1 MKLIDYDIFNLNSSS
16 THNKKKILC
25 GAINM
30 KKMLLSLA
38 VTAGLTGCGGGET
51 LEDVKEDSTPVI
63 PAATVK
69 FDPAQGILSVPNDLL
84 MQGTKDGT
92 LNIPGELDEETGES
106 ITRAEYADPQFAL
119 GALDGWS
126 SQAPYAI
133 DLVFPP
139 NITLDETSAGT
150 PGAVR
155 IFEVVMGASLTDADC
170 SSVPA
175 GIACKGLSEL
185 TFGIDFITKASGD
198 AVAVIPLKP
207 FKAGSSYINVLTTSL
222 MDSQGR
228 SIEPSATYGS
238 VSAEIPLI
246 TDEQKSLQ
254 AVVNSYENVV
264 TSLGDITKDDIIFS
278 GAMTIQSAGTT
289 LDTIKKLLA
298 ASLTEDSIPT
308 PTVQVPEQPMLTV
321 REVLGLPDAPS
332 TAAFAGVQYEKGSIM
347 LPMYLSTPAGKEIS
361 DLADLYW
368 QGMCDSAVAV
378 LGYKAQAGDAFPE
391 DPISANDATCAAL
404 SDGQQRDLGLDST
417 KHLTKYNRIPKTQSV
432 ANIPVQLTK
441 PILPVINGVRTEL
454 GLAEIAMPDTGWPV
468 VILQHGI
475 TSKKED
481 MLALTASLS
490 IQGFATVA
498 IDHPVHGERGID
510 VDADGEDDFNA
521 STGSVLAYMNLQSLL
536 VARDNLRQSA
546 ADLLGLRFG
555 LNFTNDTSL
564 NTQDV
569 TYVGHSLGAIV
580 APAFLATTNTGL
592 DPQIDALFNVNT
604 AALANGG
611 GGIASFL
618 LESATFGP
626 FVQGSVLSAAETSES
641 DEFNAYLSGGAV
653 SNCGQFSENQQ
664 AYVTCAYNEF
674 TASLTMAGETQKLT
688 NIQSV
693 MTQFA
698 FAAQTALDGGDP
710 TNYASTVNAL
720 GTPVYMSAVVGDG
733 ENNKADQVIPP
744 ATMNNPI
751 SGTLPLANLMGTTTV
766 SESQGPTVDGMN
778 YLVKFTTGHHGS
790 ILTPAQDEG
799 KSSTI
804 EGSAAA
810 NTEMQ
815 LQIATYLASRGKMLV
830 ITNADIVTD

>member
-1 MKLIDYDIFNLNSSS
+1 
-16 THNKKKILC
+16 
-25 GAINM
+25 M

-38 VTAGLTGCGGGET
+38 VTSVLAGCGGGET
-51 LEDVKEDSTPVI
+51 LEDVKEDSTPVT

-69 FDPAQGILSVPNDLL
+69 FDPAAGILSVPNDLL

-92 LNIPGELDEETGES
+92 LNIPGELDEQTGES
-106 ITRAEYADPQFAL
+106 IARDKYADPQLAL

-126 SQAPYAI
+126 SQVPYAI

-139 NITLDETSAGT
+139 NVSLDEASAGA

-155 IFEVVMGASLTDADC
+155 IFEVVMGASLTDAEC
-170 SSVPA
+170 STVPA

-185 TFGIDFITKASGD
+185 TFGVDFITRANGD

-207 FKAGSSYINVLTTSL
+207 FKPGSSYINVLTTSL
-222 MDSQGR
+222 KDSQGR
-228 SIEPSATYGS
+228 AIEPSFTYGS
-238 VSAEIPLI
+238 VSAETPLI

-278 GAMTIQSAGTT
+278 AAMTIQSAGAT
-289 LDTIKKLLA
+289 LGTIKSLLA
-298 ASLTEDSIPT
+298 ASLTQDSIPT
-308 PTVQVPEQPMLTV
+308 PSVQVPEQPMVTV
-321 REVLGLPDAPS
+321 EQVFASQGVTGLSP
-332 TAAFAGVQYEKGSIM
+332 AFAGVQYEKGSVM
-347 LPMYLSTPAGKEIS
+347 LPMYLSTPTGKEIS
-361 DLADLYW
+361 DLAATYW

-378 LGYKAQAGDAFPE
+378 LGYKAQAGDAFPT
-391 DPISANDATCAAL
+391 DPISLNDATCAAL
-404 SDGQQRDLGLDST
+404 SEGRLRDLGLDST
-417 KHLTKYNRIPKTQSV
+417 KHLTKYNSIPKAQSV

-441 PILPVINGVRTEL
+441 PILPVINGVRAQL
-454 GLAEIAMPDTGWPV
+454 GLAEITMPDTGWPV

-481 MLALTASLS
+481 MLALTANLS

-510 VDADGEDDFNA
+510 VDADGTDDFNA

-569 TYVGHSLGAIV
+569 TYVGHSLGSIV
-580 APAFLATTNTGL
+580 APAFLATTNSPL
-592 DPQIDALFNVNT
+592 DPQVDSLFNVNT

-611 GGIASFL
+611 GGVASFL

-626 FVQGSVLSAAETSES
+626 FVQGSVLSAAGTPES

-653 SNCGQFSENQQ
+653 SNCGQFIESQQ
-664 AYVTCAYNEF
+664 AYVTCAYSEF

-688 NIQSV
+688 NIQGV
-693 MTQFA
+693 LTQFA

-710 TNYASTVNAL
+710 TNYARTVNAL

-733 ENNKADQVIPP
+733 EGNKPDQVIPP
-744 ATMNNPI
+744 TTMNNPI
-751 SGTLPLANLMGTTTV
+751 SGTLPLASLIGTTVV
-766 SESQGPTVDGMN
+766 SESQGPTSDGMS
-778 YLVKFTTGHHGS
+778 YLVKFTKGHHS
-790 ILTPAQDEG
+790 SVLTPAPNEAAG
-799 KSSTI
+799 STVVD
-804 EGSAAA
+804 SAAA
-810 NTEMQ
+810 NSEMQ
-815 LQIATYLASRGKMLV
+815 LQIATYLASRGRMLV
-830 ITNADIVTD
+830 VTNTEVVTD